1 VGGLDL
7 AKKKQHEHK
16 REVTRHQLSRW
27 QQQKR
32 RHRLFLIAGI
42 GVIAVVAGVIGSGW
56 YKSEYLPMRE
66 TVVRVNDTEF
76 TMGYYVDMLELQGR
90 QYNELYGPEQAL
102 MYLQTLADQVE
113 QFIQQSELMRQAA
126 SGLGIV
132 VSDGEVE
139 EKLREQDPPL
149 SRDYG
154 ELVRH
159 DMLIERLLDEHFE
172 KQLPVFAEQR
182 HIKAMLLESESQ
194 AVSARARLVE
204 GEDFNTLASE
214 LSLDDLSP
222 EGDGDF
228 GWHPKGMLSERFAL
242 SELEDYAFSA
252 EVGSLSQ
259 PLYDEGRAKSIGY
272 WLAEVLEKD
281 EDEQGEL
288 FHVQVMLLG
297 SEEEAQGI
305 KARLESGEDF
315 AALAEEHSQHTLSQE
330 DGGDLGSLAPD
341 DIQEALKDFV
351 LNSEVGTLSE
361 PVRDDT
367 VVTRGGYWLV
377 KVVEKEDSRQ
387 ISDEDRNFLKANA
400 LNDWVN
406 SLWDDPENEVESY
419 LDSEKKAWAIEKVL
433 G

>member
-1 VGGLDL
+1 MGGLDL

-228 GWHPKGMLSERFAL
+228 GWHLKGMLSERFVL

-259 PLYDEGRAKSIGY
+259 PLYDEVRAKSIGY

-315 AALAEEHSQHTLSQE
+315 AALAEEHSQHTPSQE

-377 KVVEKEDSRQ
+377 RVVEKEDSRQ

>member
-1 VGGLDL
+1 MGGLDL

-16 REVTRHQLSRW
+16 REVTRHQLSRR

-228 GWHPKGMLSERFAL
+228 GWHLKGMLSERFVL

-259 PLYDEGRAKSIGY
+259 PLYDEVRAKSIGY

-315 AALAEEHSQHTLSQE
+315 AALAEEHSQHAPSQE

-387 ISDEDRNFLKANA
+387 ISDEDRNFLKAKA